1 MMSPSGLF
9 STTGLRRTHLALACF
24 FLTLASSSETTLCET
39 GRGRPQGCFR
49 ELAECLQQGQEL
61 DLQLVHNKWR

>member
-1 MMSPSGLF
+1 MRSPSGLF

-49 ELAECLQQGQEL
+49 ELAECLHQRQEL